1 MALSF
6 QKATKKNSR
15 LRMAL
20 IGAAGSGKTYTALA
34 VASNLEGPVAVID
47 TERGSA
53 SKYSDKFDFD
63 VLELETFSPQM
74 YVDAIT
80 AAQEAGYKT
89 LIIDSLSHA
98 WTGKE
103 GALDQVSKAAK
114 RSQSSNTFGAWRD
127 VTPLHNAMV
136 DAIINARMNII
147 TTMRAKTEYLQ
158 EKDEKTGRTT
168 IRKVGLAPIQRGG
181 LEYEFD
187 VVGDLDQDN
196 NLIISKT
203 RCPSLAGAVFK
214 HAGREV
220 AQQLQDWL
228 RAPATSG
235 ANRMAAQPAFARSE
249 QAAVA
254 PPAANSQSEDDDM
267 VLCDCGIEARYIRS
281 KTASGW
287 LCGNYGTDN
296 ETCDFKAKDDLAAQE
311 GEDPFESGASEESE
325 VEVTAQSEAAAL

>member
-1 MALSF
+1 MSLTF

-34 VASNLEGPVAVID
+34 VASHLEGPVAVID

-63 VLELETFSPQM
+63 VLELDTFSPQM

-136 DAIINARMNII
+136 DAIINARMNVI

-203 RCPSLAGAVFK
+203 RCPSLAGAVFQK
-214 HAGREV
+214 AGREV
-220 AQQLQDWL
+220 AQQLQKWL
-228 RAPATSG
+228 AAPATSSV
-235 ANRMAAQPAFARSE
+235 NRPAPQPAFARSE
-249 QAAVA
+249 QAA
-254 PPAANSQSEDDDM
+254 PILDSYGEDDDM
-267 VLCDCGIEARYIRS
+267 VLCHCGIEARYIRS

-296 ETCDFKAKDDLAAQE
+296 ATCDFKAKDELAAQSDD
-311 GEDPFESGASEESE
+311 DPFESGAASESE
-325 VEVTAQSEAAAL
+325 AELAH